1 MQKKE
6 WESVYEETLQLV
18 KAFPLADKRK
28 VNCRGINTICLV
40 PTEER
45 EECYG
50 WNHEKKRT
58 VWRVVGDY
66 ETMHTAEEYS
76 LKRELIEDEDIE
88 TDAGDALLGVLP
100 AYLNYDWEDPLCSHI
115 YEIWGAKTQ
124 GEPYHIYLL
133 AIACLIESRL
143 KNKAFVYGDITKGQ
157 CKHAVALANKYL
169 KEPIDIPD
177 RCDMERLW
185 KRIMNLPLSK
195 REQIKAFER
204 FYLGMKG
211 AEFGDSVRNLCSK
224 TVWDEYWREEF
235 KNVSIGTYGFDEMIK
250 KYLLWGFSL
259 EELCSFV
266 DYNDE
271 KNNPQYDKF
280 VKIIMDSKLHLQ
292 EKNCDDILEID
303 QDESQPYSIYTLMAQ
318 FAFMGARNK
327 KVDRYIPIEDI
338 RAALKRGMPECSN
351 IDLMIDE
358 YLEKET
364 SVVTEAEGE
373 KSEEDA
379 SEVFREFM

>member
-1 MQKKE
+1 
-6 WESVYEETLQLV
+6 
-18 KAFPLADKRK
+18 
-28 VNCRGINTICLV
+28 
-40 PTEER
+40 
-45 EECYG
+45 
-50 WNHEKKRT
+50 
-58 VWRVVGDY
+58 
-66 ETMHTAEEYS
+66 
-76 LKRELIEDEDIE
+76 
-88 TDAGDALLGVLP
+88 
-100 AYLNYDWEDPLCSHI
+100 
-115 YEIWGAKTQ
+115 
-124 GEPYHIYLL
+124 
-133 AIACLIESRL
+133 
-143 KNKAFVYGDITKGQ
+143 
-157 CKHAVALANKYL
+157 
-169 KEPIDIPD
+169 
-177 RCDMERLW
+177 
-185 KRIMNLPLSK
+185 
-195 REQIKAFER
+195 
-204 FYLGMKG
+204 MKG

-364 SVVTEAEGE
+364 SVVTEAEGA

-379 SEVFREFM
+379 SEVFREFMDIQRQTVMDTKKKYDISDYEEDYIARNITIFANNTQNVKLN